1 MSNNHKETSRK
12 LVESWGDNTSYK
24 PDRFLAEG
32 YVNHQLPD
40 PAGGTST
47 KTRQEWK
54 DLVADIHNSLSD
66 LEVKVLLQVAE
77 GDYVCSHWRA
87 TARQTG
93 EFKTFAATGM
103 TTTWTGTQ
111 IDRYE
116 NGKVVES
123 WVNWDKYGF
132 LEGLGLVS

>member
-1 MSNNHKETSRK
+1 MPSNHKETSKK
-12 LVESWGDNTSYK
+12 LVESWADNAPQKTGS
-24 PDRFLAEG
+24 FLAEG
-32 YVNHQLPD
+32 YVNHQFPD

-47 KTRQEWK
+47 KTLQEWK
-54 DLVADIHNSLSD
+54 DLVADIHNALSD
-66 LEVKVLLQVAE
+66 LEVQVLLQVAE

-87 TARQTG
+87 TARHTG
-93 EFKTFAATGM
+93 DFKDFAATGK

-116 NGKVVES
+116 DGKVVES
-123 WVNWDKYGF
+123 WVNWDKYCF